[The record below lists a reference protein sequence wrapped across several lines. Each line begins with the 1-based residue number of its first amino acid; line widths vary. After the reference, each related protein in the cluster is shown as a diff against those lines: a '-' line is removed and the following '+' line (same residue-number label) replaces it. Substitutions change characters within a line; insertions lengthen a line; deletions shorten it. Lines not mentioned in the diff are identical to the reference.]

1 MRGAAVAT
9 SAPSGFRLG
18 GAVLRPDER
27 ALLGTAGIVFGLAS
41 AGAAMSAAA
50 ADAMF
55 LSELGP
61 AHLGEAVAASS
72 ALLAVVLAVVG
83 GLADR
88 LERRRVL
95 ATLATVSAVA
105 IAALAA
111 LFTVAPAATAVITL
125 VGGKQLAAA
134 TDLAFWVVI
143 AERLDARRSQRLL
156 PVIAAMGGAGA
167 AVGAVL
173 VVPIASA
180 LGARG
185 VLVTAAVLLVLAAL
199 GASRMPQTR
208 RVGAAPSNVGALI
221 TRSWRDG
228 ARAVRRHPL
237 ARHLAIVVGAAGVF
251 ASLAYFALGVE
262 VAARGGSTAELAA
275 LLGGVRGGA
284 QIVTLLFQL
293 ALTPWLLARLGTGR
307 ALLLAP
313 LVALAAGLGL
323 VIAPI
328 LAVAIA
334 AQSSARVLDASI
346 ETPAEK
352 LAQTLLPVAMRG
364 RVAGFLDGTAKR
376 AGAVLGGLIAAVLAG
391 SPTIFY
397 AITAIAAALWL
408 LASVRIARA
417 LPRLAVEQVARVSDA
432 DAAVDDRAVQ
442 VLLREVDGPR
452 PERAAEVI
460 ARLHERGRVDAI
472 APLVKVATQRGGVAV
487 WRALV
492 QVLDVPAET
501 HGEALSRAV
510 VEAATG
516 ISEEEAAHT
525 REASRAGE
533 DTSDEDAHATSANT
547 SSTNPSSANPSS
559 ASTSS
564 ANPSSANPSSANT
577 SSANTSSANTSSA
590 NTSSTNTSSTNRSS
604 ANTSSAVRR
613 VNDVLVSDAR
623 TLGSAR
629 AADVPVPRAFPFGS
643 ARGSLESTRALE
655 RELAIRALGLTRGAS
670 AEARAALT
678 TLRDA
683 RDAAIALTA
692 EVAILR
698 LSPAKSDDGSIDLL
712 GLLGD
717 SVRDS
722 GVTSRVA
729 IDELCVEI
737 SRTLAEITVDEDRV
751 LEAARHLSRALRRR
765 RGDATSRHLG
775 FAALG
780 RVVAWARERRD
791 AELALLRADLL
802 ELVRERVE
810 TAATPAA
817 PEHALTSLL
826 RVPSM
831 VIDEAPEIA
840 AALRLY
846 GDLLEG
852 ADAVEPEDLRRIAR
866 ALGEPDD
873 EVRAAAEE
881 ALTALGPAAAGEL
894 IATAAW
900 GRRRARDR
908 AAALL
913 AELPVTAGA
922 LDRLIDAELDSLDQT
937 HAAIAMLDQPGDE
950 LLARRLD
957 ERLREIAH
965 TVLLLVA
972 ARRRSRAIA
981 DAAKAWRHARG
992 AHERARTLA
1001 VIEAAL
1007 PRALVGR
1014 LVEAVDDLTPADRAA
1029 HLANAEI
1036 QLPSRDEVIR
1046 AELAGRDR
1054 LSRGLV
1060 LHILGA
1066 AGRSAHRD
1074 QITNAARAEALAAS
1088 PADLLRRVTEALHET
1103 DSEPVAVAP
1112 EGETDM
1118 PSRVE
1123 TLIALGKVPLLA
1135 SLSTRQL
1142 ADVAERARWSNV
1154 REGSVV
1160 VTAGDAIDALILVDD
1175 GELVMGDRPIA
1186 KGEVVDELAPFAPA
1200 PIASDLRARKASRL
1214 IRLERVDFEELVDD
1228 VPGLAAA
1235 VCRGLGERARRAE
1248 DHAYRSPLTTQ
1259 R

>member
-1 MRGAAVAT
+1 
-9 SAPSGFRLG
+9 
-18 GAVLRPDER
+18 
-27 ALLGTAGIVFGLAS
+27 LLGTGGLVFGLAS

-61 AHLGEAVAASS
+61 SHLGEAVAVSS

-95 ATLATVSAVA
+95 ATLATISA
-105 IAALAA
+105 IALVSLAA
-111 LFTVAPAATAVITL
+111 LSTVAPGPTAVFTL

-167 AVGAVL
+167 AVGGVL
-173 VVPIASA
+173 VIPIASA

-185 VLVTAAVLLVLAAL
+185 VLVTSAVLLVLAAL
-199 GASRMPQTR
+199 AASRMPQTR
-208 RVGAAPSNVGALI
+208 RVSTAAPKVTALV

-275 LLGGVRGGA
+275 ILGGVRGGS
-284 QIVTLLFQL
+284 QLVTLVVQL
-293 ALTPWLLARLGTGR
+293 ALTPWLLSRLGTGR

-313 LVALAAGLGL
+313 LVALASGLGL

-334 AQSSARVLDASI
+334 AQASARVLDASI

-364 RVAGFLDGTAKR
+364 RVGGFLDGTAKR

-391 SPTIFY
+391 SPSVFY

-417 LPRLAVEQVARVSDA
+417 LPSLAVEHVARASDA
-432 DAAVDDRAVQ
+432 DAAVDDRALQ

-492 QVLDVPAET
+492 QVLDAPVEV

-510 VEAATG
+510 IDATRG
-516 ISEEEAAHT
+516 IAEDGKDAP
-525 REASRAGE
+525 AGNALGAE
-533 DTSDEDAHATSANT
+533 HPRDLA
-547 SSTNPSSANPSS
+547 PP
-559 ASTSS
+559 
-564 ANPSSANPSSANT
+564 
-577 SSANTSSANTSSA
+577 
-590 NTSSTNTSSTNRSS
+590 
-604 ANTSSAVRR
+604 R
-613 VNDVLVSDAR
+613 V
-623 TLGSAR
+623 
-629 AADVPVPRAFPFGS
+629 FPFGS
-643 ARGSLESTRALE
+643 GRGSLEAATAMQ
-655 RELAIRALGLTRGAS
+655 RELAIRALGLARGAS
-670 AEARAALT
+670 ADARAALAS
-678 TLRDA
+678 LRDS
-683 RDAAIALTA
+683 RDAAFALAAEIAL
-692 EVAILR
+692 LR
-698 LSPAKSDDGSIDLL
+698 LAASKPSDAGDDAGDVLA
-712 GLLGD
+712 LLGD
-717 SVRDS
+717 AVRDS

-729 IDELCVEI
+729 IDELCAEI
-737 SRTLAEITVDEDRV
+737 ARSLAELPVDDDRV
-751 LEAARHLSRALRRR
+751 LEGARHLSRALRRR
-765 RGDATSRHLG
+765 RGDSASRQAG
-775 FAALG
+775 FVALA

-802 ELVRERVE
+802 ELVRERVD
-810 TAATPAA
+810 TAATPIA

-826 RVPSM
+826 RVPEPTSG
-831 VIDEAPEIA
+831 DEAPEIA

-852 ADAVEPEDLRRIAR
+852 ADAVEPEDLRRVAR

-873 EVRAAAEE
+873 EVRAAAEQ
-881 ALTALGPAAAGEL
+881 ALTSLGPAAAGEL

-922 LDRLIDAELDSLDQT
+922 LDRLVDAELDALDAT
-937 HAAIAMLDQPGDE
+937 HAAIAVLDQPGDE

-1029 HLANAEI
+1029 HLANAGI
-1036 QLPSRDEVIR
+1036 DSPARDEVIR

-1054 LSRGLV
+1054 LARGLV
-1060 LHILGA
+1060 LHLLGA

-1074 QITNAARAEALAAS
+1074 QITNAARAEALATS
-1088 PADLLRRVTEALHET
+1088 PADLLRRVTEAITET
-1103 DSEPVAVAP
+1103 ESEPVAVI
-1112 EGETDM
+1112 EGDDM

-1154 REGSVV
+1154 RAGSVV
-1160 VTAGDAIDALILVDD
+1160 VTAGDPIDALIFVDD
-1175 GELVMGDRPIA
+1175 GELAIGERAIA

-1200 PIASDLRARKASRL
+1200 PIASDLRALRASRL
-1214 IRLERVDFEELVDD
+1214 VRLERIDLEELVDD

-1235 VCRGLGERARRAE
+1235 VCRGLGERARKAE
-1248 DHAYRSPLTTQ
+1248 DQAYRSPLTTQ

>member
-577 SSANTSSANTSSA
+577 SSANTSS
-590 NTSSTNTSSTNRSS
+590 TNTSSTNRSS

-866 ALGEPDD
+866 ALGEPDN

>member
-61 AHLGEAVAASS
+61 SHLGEAVAASS

-95 ATLATVSAVA
+95 ATLATVSAIV
-105 IAALAA
+105 IASLAA
-111 LFTVAPAATAVITL
+111 LFTVAPGATAVITL

-185 VLVTAAVLLVLAAL
+185 VLVTGAVLFVLAAL

-208 RVGAAPSNVGALI
+208 RVGAAPTNVSALI

-293 ALTPWLLARLGTGR
+293 ALTPWLLSRLGTGR

-334 AQSSARVLDASI
+334 AQASARVLDASI

-417 LPRLAVEQVARVSDA
+417 LPTLAVEHVARVSDA

-510 VEAATG
+510 VDAANG
-516 ISEEEAAHT
+516 ISEEEAAHA
-525 REASRAGE
+525 REATRNSE
-533 DTSDEDAHATSANT
+533 VLSDEDAR
-547 SSTNPSSANPSS
+547 
-559 ASTSS
+559 AS
-564 ANPSSANPSSANT
+564 N
-577 SSANTSSANTSSA
+577 
-590 NTSSTNTSSTNRSS
+590 

-613 VNDVLVSDAR
+613 VNDSLVSDTR
-623 TLGSAR
+623 TVGNAR

-670 AEARAALT
+670 AEARAGLT

-698 LSPAKSDDGSIDLL
+698 LSPTKSDDGSIDLL

-810 TAATPAA
+810 AAATPTA

-1007 PRALVGR
+1007 PRALVSR

-1036 QLPSRDEVIR
+1036 ELPSRDEVIR

-1074 QITNAARAEALAAS
+1074 QITNAARAEALATS

-1103 DSEPVAVAP
+1103 ESQPVAVAP

-1175 GELVMGDRPIA
+1175 GELVMGDRPIV